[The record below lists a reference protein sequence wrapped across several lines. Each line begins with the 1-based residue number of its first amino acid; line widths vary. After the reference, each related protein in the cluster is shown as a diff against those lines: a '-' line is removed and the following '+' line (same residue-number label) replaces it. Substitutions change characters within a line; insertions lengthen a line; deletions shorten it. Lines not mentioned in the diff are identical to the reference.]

1 MFRPVPTL
9 LGLAVASAAASGP
22 AQEVSVSGEDCEV
35 IRILEDGREVR
46 SAVKATASDGSAAS
60 ASARS
65 GTGPSRSSA
74 SVSSSSRGG
83 VSARAVSSA
92 TDSKGRTVT
101 TTHDENGCTIV
112 IDERGS

>member
-46 SAVKATASDGSAAS
+46 STAKAKEAGGTAS

-65 GTGPSRSSA
+65 GGGSSRSSV
-74 SVSSSSRGG
+74 SVSSSSQGG
-83 VSARAVSSA
+83 GSARGTSSA
-92 TDSKGRTVT
+92 TDAEGRTVT